1 MKNKRRTLLAGSL
14 ITAVVALV
22 SLIRCDSVPLTATT
36 GSELS
41 ISANPTAIPAI
52 NGVSTITVTGF
63 KSADDGGG
71 TLPDGTQIFFTTNV
85 GIIEQRV
92 EMQNGVARGF
102 LRGNGRAGLAA
113 VEARSGAG
121 ITATL
126 ASPVLVGNAEGIN
139 ILVTANPATV
149 GPPDFTSRI
158 VATVFDNDNNA
169 LSDVPLVFSTT
180 AGNLAS
186 ESSILRTNQL
196 GQVTDRLTLENES
209 SATVTATSG
218 NVSATTTISRGTVLT
233 PIVSSVFP
241 SSGAPGQTLN
251 VTITGLNFLPGGT
264 VSFGQ
269 GISINSISF
278 VSSTQLVVNITI
290 DVNARIETQ
299 GRTVTVTNPDGS
311 SGSLSDAFRILAPG
325 ALPAPQITSVSPTGM
340 ASSDRGAGFP
350 FTVRGLF
357 FQSGTLVGFN
367 PAGVAVSGETVNAA
381 GDTITMTILIEPEP
395 PGGTGPPANEVFD
408 VTVTNPDGG
417 SDTFF
422 GAFTAQ

>member
-1 MKNKRRTLLAGSL
+1 MKSRRRALLAGSL
-14 ITAVVALV
+14 MTAVVALV

-41 ISANPTAIPAI
+41 ITANPTAIPAV

-71 TLPDGTQIFFTTNV
+71 PLPDGTQIFFTTNV
-85 GIIEQRV
+85 GIIEERV

-126 ASPVLVGNAEGIN
+126 ANPVLIGNAQGIN

-149 GPPDFTSRI
+149 TPPDFTSRI

-169 LSDVPLVFSTT
+169 LSDVPLVFSTS

-196 GQVTDRLTLENES
+196 GQAADRLTLENES

-218 NVSATTTISRGTVLT
+218 TVTGSTMVSRGTVNN

-241 SSGAPGQTLN
+241 SSGAPGQSLN
-251 VTITGLNFLPGGT
+251 VTITGLNFLPGGS

-269 GISINSISF
+269 GIAINNVNF
-278 VSSTQLVVNITI
+278 VSSTQLVVSITI
-290 DVNARIETQ
+290 DQNARTETQ

-311 SGSLSDAFRILAPG
+311 SGSLSDAFLVITPGAGPSPRILGVNPSNGSQNTSDTVTITGTDFQATPSVGFGPG
-325 ALPAPQITSVSPTGM
+325 IDVTSVTFN
-340 ASSDRGAGFP
+340 SSTSLSVDIDIDTLAALGF
-350 FTVRGLF
+350 R
-357 FQSGTLVGFN
+357 
-367 PAGVAVSGETVNAA
+367 
-381 GDTITMTILIEPEP
+381 
-395 PGGTGPPANEVFD
+395 D
-408 VTVTNPDGG
+408 VTVINPDGG
-417 SDTFF
+417 TDTFTDGF
-422 GAFTAQ
+422 EVVP

>member
-1 MKNKRRTLLAGSL
+1 MRNTRRTLFAGSL
-14 ITAVVALV
+14 ITMVVALV
-22 SLIRCDSVPLTATT
+22 SLIRCDSVPLTATA

-41 ISANPTAIPAI
+41 ISANPSAIPAL

-85 GIIEQRV
+85 GFIEERV
-92 EMQNGVARGF
+92 DIQNGVARGF
-102 LRGNGRAGLAA
+102 LRSNGRAGLAT

-126 ASPVLVGNAEGIN
+126 ANPVLIGNATGIN

-186 ESSILRTNQL
+186 ESSILRTNEL
-196 GQVTDRLTLENES
+196 GQTSDRLTLENES

-218 NVSATTTISRGTVLT
+218 TVTGSTTVSRGTVLN

-241 SSGAPGQTLN
+241 SSGAPGDTLN
-251 VTITGLNFLPGGT
+251 VTITGSNFLPGGS

-269 GISINSISF
+269 GIAINNVNYI
-278 VSSTQLVVNITI
+278 SSTELRVSITI
-290 DVNARIETQ
+290 DQNARVETQ

-311 SGSLSDAFRILAPG
+311 SGSLSDAFLVITPG
-325 ALPAPQITSVSPTGM
+325 AAPSPQITSVSPP
-340 ASSDRGAGFP
+340 SSGARDP
-350 FTVRGLF
+350 VTVNLTINGTD
-357 FQSGTLVGFN
+357 FQNGATVGFSPGGIVVN
-367 PAGVAVSGETVNAA
+367 SVIFGSSTQLSVTITVDITVAA
-381 GDTITMTILIEPEP
+381 GTS
-395 PGGTGPPANEVFD
+395 FS
-408 VTVTNPDGG
+408 VTVINPDGG
-417 SDTFF
+417 TGSLA
-422 GAFTAQ
+422 GGYTAS

>member
-1 MKNKRRTLLAGSL
+1 MKNKRRTLLSGSL
-14 ITAVVALV
+14 ITLIVALV
-22 SLIRCDSVPLTATT
+22 SLIRCDSVPLTATM

-41 ISANPTAIPAI
+41 ISANPTAIPAV

-126 ASPVLVGNAEGIN
+126 ATPVLIGNATGIN

-158 VATVFDNDNNA
+158 TATVFDNDNNA
-169 LSDVPLVFSTT
+169 LSDVPLVFSTS

-196 GQVTDRLTLENES
+196 GQATDRLTLENES
-209 SATVTATSG
+209 SATITVTSG
-218 NVSATTTISRGTVLT
+218 SVSNTTTVNRGATNAPIVTSVSPTIVDRGTTVNVS
-233 PIVSSVFP
+233 
-241 SSGAPGQTLN
+241 
-251 VTITGLNFLPGGT
+251 ITGLNFQPGAQ
-264 VSFGQ
+264 VSFGE
-269 GISINSISF
+269 GVSINSVEF
-278 VSSTQLVVNITI
+278 VSSTTLVATITT
-290 DVNARIETQ
+290 DSSATT
-299 GRTVTVTNPDGS
+299 GTRTVTVTNPDG
-311 SGSLSDAFRILAPG
+311 
-325 ALPAPQITSVSPTGM
+325 
-340 ASSDRGAGFP
+340 
-350 FTVRGLF
+350 
-357 FQSGTLVGFN
+357 QSGTLPGVFRVGRVPIVTGVN
-367 PAGVAVSGETVNAA
+367 PSTLGAGNNQPIQIFGVNFSPGAFVSFSGSGVTVVTGSIIVVDEN
-381 GDTITMTILIEPEP
+381 TINLQINIAI
-395 PGGTGPPANEVFD
+395 GATGQRS

-417 SDTFF
+417 T
-422 GAFTAQ
+422 GTLVNAFEPTG